1 VRAADP
7 RVLDSVKA
15 SLSGADAV
23 VHLAARVHVMRD
35 GAANRLA
42 EFRRVNTEATL
53 ELAREAV
60 RHGVRRFIFLSTV
73 KVNPLPNSAP
83 RLTARTVRPA
93 RFTRPAGRRQA
104 TATRYAPRGRH
115 ASSATGAAW
124 RRRSRDTA
132 ARRFSRCEIWAI
144 RSRTG
149 GRIA

>member
-1 VRAADP
+1 VDLAQQMQSKLPVLPKRCGAHRA
-7 RVLDSVKA
+7 SVEV
-15 SLSGADAV
+15 GCG
-23 VHLAARVHVMRD
+23 AARLTV
-35 GAANRLA
+35 AAKQG
-42 EFRRVNTEATL
+42 VN
-53 ELAREAV
+53 
-60 RHGVRRFIFLSTV
+60 
-73 KVNPLPNSAP
+73 NPLPNSAP

-115 ASSATGAAW
+115 ASTATGAAW